1 MKARIKFTKSGAM
14 KFVGHL
20 DIMRYFQKAFKRAE
34 IDVEYSKG
42 FSPHQLISFA
52 APLGVGLTSEA
63 EYLDMQLGECLSS
76 KEMIDKINLAMVD
89 GIEVVSFRTLSEES
103 KNAMSIVAA
112 ADYSVTVKDGYDICE
127 NYREKLTEFLN
138 QEEIIILKKT
148 KKSEKEVDIK
158 QFIYAFAFDR
168 KEFEEKINYNG
179 EQDNHHL
186 DTDLVNRQEAPTSQK
201 DVLYLQVATG
211 SANNLKPELVMQA
224 FCEWVGVPY
233 NPFAYQ
239 VHRIEIYGDMDN
251 SDKLKLISLEDLG
264 TEF

>member
-1 MKARIKFTKSGAM
+1 
-14 KFVGHL
+14 
-20 DIMRYFQKAFKRAE
+20 
-34 IDVEYSKG
+34 
-42 FSPHQLISFA
+42 
-52 APLGVGLTSEA
+52 
-63 EYLDMQLGECLSS
+63 
-76 KEMIDKINLAMVD
+76 MVD

-201 DVLYLQVATG
+201 DVIYLQVATG

-224 FCEWVGVPY
+224 FCEWACVPY
-233 NPFAYQ
+233 NKFAYQ
-239 VHRIEIYGDMDN
+239 VHRMEIYGDMDN
-251 SDKLKLISLEDLG
+251 SDKRKLISLEDLG